1 MSASIPKAIQVQ
13 TRQLEA
19 LMTLVKALSDSLTKA
34 EDRIT
39 AIENGNRQ
47 KRTAGSNRLGARE

>member
-19 LMTLVKALSDSLTKA
+19 LIAIVKALSESLTKA

-39 AIENGNRQ
+39 ALENGNRQ
-47 KRTAGSNRLGARE
+47 RRTPSSNRRSPSE